1 MFSQVQKKVLHF
13 ARIFFKISS
22 MILNLFLFLIFLFRE
37 LNAKTSL
44 RFVHTAFHGVGH
56 DYVQLA
62 FKAFGFAPP
71 IPVQEQKDP
80 DPDFSTVRCPNPE
93 EGESVLVRIL
103 TFSCSF
109 VQHKTSEIHF
119 QNEILKGHVD
129 M

>member
-1 MFSQVQKKVLHF
+1 M
-13 ARIFFKISS
+13 
-22 MILNLFLFLIFLFRE
+22 
-37 LNAKTSL
+37 
-44 RFVHTAFHGVGH
+44 HTAFHGVGH